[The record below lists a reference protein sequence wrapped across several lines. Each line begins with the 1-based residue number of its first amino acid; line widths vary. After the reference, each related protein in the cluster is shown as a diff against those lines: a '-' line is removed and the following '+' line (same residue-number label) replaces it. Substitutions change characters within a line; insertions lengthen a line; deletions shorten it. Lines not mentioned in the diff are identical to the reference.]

1 MRGYEGQRVRLFVRL
16 QINVN
21 QNKKHYFFFS
31 GSLCLLSSTIQ
42 NIITLE
48 KPYV

>member
-21 QNKKHYFFFS
+21 QNKKHYFFS

-42 NIITLE
+42 NIIILE